1 MRDKRTVLF
10 PSLLFGLLFILITV
24 TGFLQIKIIQRN
36 LQELSKSQG
45 EILFKHLKKEID
57 TNLEYLSLLEKSPSI
72 ITPNFLNIM
81 VYDEAIVE
89 DLYILLSDAKN
100 LELGKIPLED
110 LLILDD
116 KGKVLAKKGTLKIP
130 SSYIRPLISRTQET
144 FVKMPSN
151 HERSL
156 VMGLR
161 IEDRIIF
168 FRLGDAELE
177 AFRKKSIVKEILDS
191 EGKRFDISGIN
202 IYGPEG
208 KPYLTTGKRGGN
220 VYVLSRPLDSKFLP
234 KHRMEILLSRVVA
247 DNIFRRMTVNFVF
260 ILIFL
265 LFSGALS
272 IYAIFLMKK
281 KHDEKVKEME
291 GEMELKERLVSL
303 GKLASGMAHEI
314 RNPLNA
320 ISISVQ
326 RLKREFVP
334 EEGKRDECNAFID
347 IVRGELRRVDRIVE
361 EFLLSTKSRVPFA
374 RENLHTIVEDV
385 VTLIREKA
393 QLKEIDI
400 VNRIDRDIGVEC
412 QKERLKQAFY
422 NIVLNGM
429 EAIGN
434 NGVVEISSAATRESI
449 DISIKD
455 TGPGINE
462 SDLRLIFEYYFTTK
476 DKGMGIGLPIS
487 YMIVKDHGG
496 DIKVLSE
503 KGKGTKFVISLPLN
517 QTKQARS
524 ATPDAP

>member
-10 PSLLFGLLFILITV
+10 PSLLFVVLFILITV
-24 TGFLQIKIIQRN
+24 TGFLQIKIIQKN
-36 LQELSKSQG
+36 LQELLKSQG
-45 EILFKHLKKEID
+45 EILFKHLKREID
-57 TNLEYLSLLEKSPSI
+57 INLEYLSLLDKSPSI

-89 DLYILLSDAKN
+89 DLYNLLSDTRN

-116 KGKVLAKKGTLKIP
+116 KGKVLARKGTLKIP
-130 SSYIRPLISRTQET
+130 ASYIRPLVSKKQET
-144 FVKMPSN
+144 FVKMPSKQEN
-151 HERSL
+151 SL

-161 IEDRIIF
+161 IGDRIVF
-168 FRLGDAELE
+168 FSLDDAELE

-202 IYGPEG
+202 IYGPKGE
-208 KPYLTTGKRGGN
+208 PYLTTGEKRGN
-220 VYVLSRPLDSKFLP
+220 VYVLSRLLDSKFLP
-234 KHRMEILLSRVVA
+234 KYRMEILLSRVVA
-247 DNIFRRMTVNFVF
+247 DDIFRRMTVNFVF
-260 ILIFL
+260 VLVFL

-272 IYAIFLMKK
+272 TYAIFLMNR

-291 GEMELKERLVSL
+291 REIELKDRLVSL
-303 GKLASGMAHEI
+303 GRLASGMAHEI

-334 EEGKRDECNAFID
+334 EEGKRDEYNAFID

-374 RENLHTIVEDV
+374 RENLYAIADDV

-393 QLKEIDI
+393 LLKGIDI
-400 VNRIDRDIGVEC
+400 VNHIDRDAHVEC

-422 NIVLNGM
+422 NIVLNGI

-434 NGVVEISSAATRESI
+434 NGVVEISSVMTRESI
-449 DISIKD
+449 DISVKD
-455 TGPGINE
+455 TGPGIKE
-462 SDLRLIFEYYFTTK
+462 GDLRTIFEYYFTTK
-476 DKGMGIGLPIS
+476 DKGMGLGLPIS

-517 QTKQARS
+517 QTKNARS
-524 ATPDAP
+524 AVPDVP